1 MRPAVW
7 LLLAA
12 GFARGQELKIYS
24 EFQRIGPT
32 GEVVASDATGTPRE
46 ILSPVVARNAW
57 ASFHVACT
65 PADNEPSFLY
75 IQQNPELFEVT
86 VYKEH
91 FVRTS
96 RGWIPDGLE
105 QVSLPHPIVLPDQKR
120 PVPNQ
125 NTVVF
130 WVDVRVPART
140 PVGRMRFQALLKS
153 GDRWLVYPMEIR
165 VAEKTVVGTRS
176 ARGPAGT
183 VVARADSPLV
193 GAVRKRLCGSTG
205 VSGGAGSLTV
215 RHLILRNALQDLS
228 LVPGDI
234 GPLVDKSFCEGR
246 PADAEWW
253 VPLRRAVYLGKLPAR
268 AIESTGPGH

>member
-32 GEVVASDATGTPRE
+32 GEVVAPDATGTPRE
-46 ILSPVVARNAW
+46 ILSPVIARNAW

-65 PADNEPSFLY
+65 VADGEASFLY
-75 IQQNPELFEVT
+75 IQQNPELFDVT
-86 VYKEH
+86 VYKEI
-91 FVRTS
+91 FVKTS
-96 RGWIPDGLE
+96 RGWIPDWME
-105 QVSLPHPIVLPDQKR
+105 KVSLPYAIVLPDPQR

-130 WVDVRVPART
+130 WVDIRVPARA
-140 PVGRMRFQALLKS
+140 PAGRMRFQALLKS
-153 GDRWLVYPMEIR
+153 GDRWLVYPMEVR
-165 VAEKTVVGTRS
+165 VADTAVAGTRG
-176 ARGPAGT
+176 ARGPVGN
-183 VVARADSPLV
+183 VVARADTSLL
-193 GAVRKRLCGSTG
+193 GAVRKRLCGRAD
-205 VSGGAGSLTV
+205 VKGGAAALTV

-228 LVPGDI
+228 LVPGDL
-234 GPLVDKSFCEGR
+234 GALVGQSLCQGR

-253 VPLRRAVYLGKLPAR
+253 VPLRRAVYLGKVPAAHR
-268 AIESTGPGH
+268 